1 MRGLVAAMALGAA
14 LACAPPATEQAAEP
28 PAVDSAG
35 VTQAVEDLWSRYS
48 AADTAGNVDAV
59 MALYTETARLDVPGV
74 PPALGR
80 AAIDSVARMMTAS
93 RDLNS
98 LMIHTA
104 ATYVVSNEMAY
115 TRGTYMETYV
125 ANKKSA
131 TDYGRYASAVVKGAD
146 GQWRIQYLMAF
157 PDSTVQ
163 GR

>member
-1 MRGLVAAMALGAA
+1 MRGPVAALAVAAA
-14 LACAPPATEQAAEP
+14 LACAPPATEQAVAP

-35 VTQAVEDLWSRYS
+35 VTQAVEDLWSRYI

-59 MALYTETARLDVPGV
+59 LALYSETARLDAPGV
-74 PPALGR
+74 PPAVGR
-80 AAIDSVARMMTAS
+80 AAIDSVARAMTAS

-104 ATYVVSNEMAY
+104 ATYVAGNEMAY
-115 TRGTYMETYV
+115 TRGTYMETYT
-125 ANKKSA
+125 ANQKTA

-157 PDSTVQ
+157 TDSTVQ